1 MISSSTFAPWVAAG
15 LSADSGFAVGA
26 AELDADE
33 PVDELD
39 SVSVEP
45 APSPPHATANIA
57 NIAINM
63 WIFRALTTL
72 VK

>member
-33 PVDELD
+33 PVDGLD
-39 SVSVEP
+39 FVSVEP
-45 APSPPHATANIA
+45 PPSPPHATANIA

-63 WIFRALTTL
+63 WIFRALMAL